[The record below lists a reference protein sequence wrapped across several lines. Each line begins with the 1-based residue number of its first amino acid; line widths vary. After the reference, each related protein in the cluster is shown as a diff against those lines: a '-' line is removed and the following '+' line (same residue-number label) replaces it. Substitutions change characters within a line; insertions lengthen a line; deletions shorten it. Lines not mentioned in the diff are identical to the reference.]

1 MSSKTLIA
9 PLAALLLC
17 ACNFSGG
24 KDNAVPRPHAY
35 PRVEAYDSTRRG
47 VALRDISI
55 TVPAQSITD
64 SISERS
70 LTLSYPL
77 YGARL
82 YLSTVSTHSAEEL
95 KQHLANRR
103 QRISLN
109 LSGRQMQESTFK
121 HESLD
126 CSVIRSLESTTIP
139 VQLLATDGHGTLLS
153 AAFVL
158 NGATEP
164 LDSVRPIVDLLE
176 KEGIAI
182 LQSIK

>member
-9 PLAALLLC
+9 ILAALLLC

-24 KDNAVPRPHAY
+24 KDNAVPRPRAY
-35 PRVEAYDSTRRG
+35 PRVETYSDSARRSVAMAEFSLSIPQACDTQTRG
-47 VALRDISI
+47 THAL
-55 TVPAQSITD
+55 TVF
-64 SISERS
+64 
-70 LTLSYPL
+70 YPL
-77 YGARL
+77 YRSQL
-82 YLSTVSTHSAEEL
+82 YLTTLSLSSPEEM
-95 KQHLANRR
+95 QSHLANRR

-109 LSGRQMQESTFK
+109 LSGRQMQESNFRNGNV
-121 HESLD
+121 D

-139 VQLLATDGHGTLLS
+139 VQLLATDGKRLLS